1 MSIGLCNE
9 QEVIGD
15 QLVAIAFYKAF
26 VYVDTLIN
34 FLYFYDSINQQF
46 MAKLRRNHADQAKQS
61 GGMIAKVGIFGAI
74 AGGLYFLF
82 SFFGGGGETPFTEEE
97 TGEPSVYAGEAHFLP
112 GHIRGAEVYHYQD
125 YSLSYN
131 EDYEQPNWVAYV
143 LTKENL
149 IKPWTE
155 RNDNFRADP
164 AIRTGSSTPND
175 YRGSGYDR
183 GHMVPAADMAY
194 DAAAMDETFLMSNI
208 TPQSRN
214 FNQGIWRELEELTRD
229 WAKKFARLYVVT
241 GPVFSIE
248 PKGYIGKDNEVAI
261 PAAYYKV
268 ILDLDDPE
276 QKGIAFILDNEVN
289 YEPLYKFAT
298 SIDEVEELTGINFY
312 EDFMPAALEEELE
325 GNFNIDLWPFNKRK
339 YELRVEKWNQ

>member
-1 MSIGLCNE
+1 
-9 QEVIGD
+9 
-15 QLVAIAFYKAF
+15 
-26 VYVDTLIN
+26 
-34 FLYFYDSINQQF
+34 
-46 MAKLRRNHADQAKQS
+46 MAKLRRNHADQAKAS

-82 SFFGGGGETPFTEEE
+82 SFFSGGEMPTIGEESD
-97 TGEPSVYAGEAHFLP
+97 EPSAYVGEEHFLP
-112 GHIRGAEVYHYQD
+112 SEIRGSEVYHYKD
-125 YSLSYN
+125 YTLSYN
-131 EDYEQPNWVAYV
+131 DDFEQADWVAYV
-143 LTKENL
+143 LTYDNL

-155 RNDNFRADP
+155 REDNFRADP
-164 AIRTGSSTPND
+164 AIRKGSATPDD

-194 DAAAMDETFLMSNI
+194 DRVAMDETFLMSNI
-208 TPQSRN
+208 SPQSRN

-229 WAKKFARLYVVT
+229 WAKKFKRLYIVS
-241 GPVFSIE
+241 GPVLSKE

-276 QKGIAFILDNEVN
+276 QKGIAFVLDNEVN
-289 YEPLYKFAT
+289 YEPLYKFAV
-298 SIDEVEELTGINFY
+298 SIDEVEALTGINFY
-312 EDFMPAALEEELE
+312 EDFMPAELEAELE

-339 YELRVEKWNQ
+339 YDLRVEKWNQ